1 METRMTDGALGGG
14 RAAFSG
20 GPVLTLGVRDKA
32 AFSCQTLTHAVIINP
47 NYPTKHGEI
56 GTEVF

>member
-1 METRMTDGALGGG
+1 MTDGALGGG